1 MEGFFAVIGIHFAEY
16 GGHNRPELVVPD
28 AIRVVREAIARTG
41 YAPNMLAGGL
51 ASKRS
56 RLVAA

>member
-1 MEGFFAVIGIHFAEY
+1 MEGFFAVTGTHFAEY
-16 GGHNRPELVVPD
+16 GGHNRPEL
-28 AIRVVREAIARTG
+28 VVREAIARTG